1 METSSG
7 DPPSPPP
14 RYNSPRSMLHAMKGM
29 GSAPMASVETDDS
42 RSGSPLAAANLV
54 TVDPV
59 EATKTEA
66 SCVSTETSSTVMT
79 IEMSLVARD
88 NGDAAS
94 LDQGAGAGE
103 VAVDGIPAADAS
115 SAATL
120 PGVKSVAPVP
130 TVATTNGMS
139 ATSSPQ
145 DRIEELPVTLFT
157 GTKMKP
163 LPVPPTSPVVVVVAP
178 SPGSPPEKISPTG
191 PGSSEPQDQPSSQPP
206 GFPTQPDLDSQPNQG
221 TPAPKAPP
229 ASDTMS
235 YLESVSLMSGTMES
249 LTGPGFADD
258 ASSLGSDSEINGLAC
273 RKTDRYGFLGGSQYS
288 EAVQSTIPLD
298 VGRQREMKW
307 VDMLSRWDKWLSRRF
322 QKVKLRCRKGI
333 PSSLRGKAWQLLS
346 NSKELLDQNPGKYE
360 VFWNVF
366 LVFCLVFLNYHTR
379 DAIFRKR

>member
-1 METSSG
+1 
-7 DPPSPPP
+7 
-14 RYNSPRSMLHAMKGM
+14 MKGM

-288 EAVQSTIPLD
+288 EAVLWNVYYEGGVYTVILMAVDFDPLLDCQSTIPLD

-360 VFWNVF
+360 ICCMYCAILMFG
-366 LVFCLVFLNYHTR
+366 FCCEPL
-379 DAIFRKR
+379 